1 MSTVE
6 QARVILDPKKLG
18 LPKRPPI
25 TGIKVDEYYSATGT
39 GGQGLRVQVILSE
52 DTTDDDIT
60 GEAVIEIKSAIRAA
74 LRSKDIEDFAYVF
87 FAKQSELNNLDET
100 E

>member
-6 QARVILDPKKLG
+6 QARVILDPEKLG
-18 LPKRPPI
+18 LPKRPSI
-25 TGIKVDEYYSATGT
+25 TGIKVDEYFSATGT
-39 GGQGLRVQVILSE
+39 GGQGLRVQVILGE

-60 GEAVIEIKSAIRAA
+60 GDAVIEIKSAIRAA
-74 LRSKDIEDFAYVF
+74 LRSKGIEDFAYVF
-87 FAKQSELNNLDET
+87 FAKRSELESSDEA

>member
-6 QARVILDPKKLG
+6 QARFILDPKKLG

-25 TGIKVDEYYSATGT
+25 TEIKVDEYFSATGT
-39 GGQGLRVQVILSE
+39 GGQGLRVQVVLSE
-52 DTTDDDIT
+52 DTADDDIT
-60 GEAVIEIKSAIRAA
+60 GEAVIEIKSAIRTA
-74 LRSKDIEDFAYVF
+74 LRAKGIEDFAYVF
-87 FAKQSELNNLDET
+87 FAKQSELDSFNEA